1 MSDSSLPTTS
11 PSFSTE
17 LPIPVNASA
26 SSASSNSAAPSSAEP
41 FPFPPP
47 VYHKLIKSTTADGQK
62 LINEYRLLTPLGE
75 GAYATVTLA
84 QHTGTGQL
92 VAMKKM
98 SKSKL
103 SRVKEYTVSGG
114 SGGGGGRPMLGRPRM
129 MTALDKVRKEI
140 AIMQQLRSE
149 YVVRLL
155 ALIDDDEQDALYLV
169 LEAADRG
176 QIMDWDGDSLT
187 YRSRVLPSSPH
198 GGIEE
203 AKIRTALLDL
213 LSALDFL
220 HSQHIVHRD
229 VKPDNLLLFSDPLSP
244 TRHITKLADFGV
256 ARELADGETL
266 TETQGTFHFYAP
278 EMCSGEK
285 YDAWGQDVWAVGVT
299 LFILCTGRVPWMS
312 KDNNP
317 AELFELIA
325 NAPSDNKRHTA
336 KHAIMAPA
344 ALIRSAALT
353 ACARGVLCLYCA
365 VLSCG
370 QCGVSSRL

>member
-1 MSDSSLPTTS
+1 MSDVSLPTTS

-17 LPIPVNASA
+17 HAIPNTA
-26 SSASSNSAAPSSAEP
+26 SSSSSPTITSSADP
-41 FPFPPP
+41 YPFPPP
-47 VYHKLIKSTTADGQK
+47 AFNKLIKSTTADGNK
-62 LINEYRLLTPLGE
+62 LVNDYQLLTPLGE

-84 QHTGTGQL
+84 QHTTTGQL
-92 VAMKKM
+92 VALKKM

-103 SRVKEYTVSGG
+103 SRVKEYTVG
-114 SGGGGGRPMLGRPRM
+114 GGGGGRPLLGRPRM

-169 LEAADRG
+169 LEAADKG

-198 GGIEE
+198 GGIQESM
-203 AKIRTALLDL
+203 IRPALLDL
-213 LSALDFL
+213 LSALDYL

-229 VKPDNLLLFSDPLSP
+229 VKPDNLLLFTKPQSP
-244 TRHITKLADFGV
+244 SRYTTKLADFGV
-256 ARELADGETL
+256 ARQLVDGELL

-299 LFILCTGRVPWMS
+299 LYILCTGRVPWMS

-325 NAPSDNKRHTA
+325 NAPLDSRAHTVTAPHDRSTGGDNRCALLVLLLSD
-336 KHAIMAPA
+336 
-344 ALIRSAALT
+344 RS
-353 ACARGVLCLYCA
+353 C
-365 VLSCG
+365 CG
-370 QCGVSSRL
+370 MVCGAQFSIPCWL